1 MSQKS
6 SCPYW
11 GDSPVNHGL
20 AYIGQ
25 TLGVFLD
32 PLLSFIAGRHNGL
45 FSRFLKH
52 FNYFYIFLS
61 TKMGVITFGKNID
74 NATTGR
80 SKLIWQEAKQRG
92 IEMQQLIIYGKPLEQ
107 YRAKVKLKNSKL
119 KWFYFES
126 LPIPP
131 HLPQDDYNFIDDKV
145 YLKKVLSRAG
155 IPVPKSISVSNK
167 KQAILAYHTL
177 QKPIIVKPRVGSRAR
192 HTTLFI
198 NNLDELLNAVDIA
211 QKLCKYV
218 AIEEYLTGP
227 VSRATLVGGKLV
239 GFFSGFSPKITG
251 DGISTI
257 AELILKK
264 NKNKPDKVDDVI
276 ITKEH
281 NEYLARSGYTVNSVL
296 EKDKTISVVSRT
308 GRFFG
313 GETYEHLG
321 DIHPKLK
328 EILEKTKNAVNVPVV
343 GYDLIIEN
351 PEINPDNQ
359 KWGIIEANSLPFID
373 LHYFALYGEPVNIA
387 KYIWDLWE

>member
-1 MSQKS
+1 MQHKS
-6 SCPYW
+6 KKIGCPYC
-11 GDSPVNHGL
+11 GDSPVNHSL

-25 TLGVFLD
+25 SLGVFFD
-32 PLLSFIAGRHNGL
+32 PLLNAIAGRHNGL
-45 FSRFLKH
+45 ISGFLKS
-52 FNYFYIFLS
+52 FNHFYIFLS
-61 TKMGVITFGKNID
+61 KNMGVITFGKNIE
-74 NATTGR
+74 NAVTGR
-80 SKLIWQEAKQRG
+80 SKLIWQEAKSRG

-107 YRAKVKLKNSKL
+107 YRAKIKG

-131 HLPQDDYNFIDDKV
+131 YLVQDDYNFIDDKII
-145 YLKKVLSRAG
+145 LKKVLTKHN
-155 IPVPKSISVSNK
+155 IPVPNSISVKNK
-167 KQAILAYHTL
+167 DQAIAAFNILT
-177 QKPIIVKPRVGSRAR
+177 KPLIVKPRVGSRAR
-192 HTTLFI
+192 HTTVFI
-198 NNLDELLNAVDIA
+198 NTIDELLNALYIA

-239 GFFSGFSPKITG
+239 GFFSGYSPKITG

-257 AELILKK
+257 NELILQK
-264 NKNKPDKVDDVI
+264 NKNKPDLVDDI
-276 ITKEH
+276 IVTKEH
-281 NEYLARSGYTVNSVL
+281 NEYLARSGYTVNSIL
-296 EKDKTISVVSRT
+296 EKDKTISVISRT

-373 LHYFALYGEPVNIA
+373 LHYFALHGKPVNIA